1 MTKRVKP
8 QLMTLND
15 LAAVDGA
22 LHDIAIEQ
30 IALRRIEADAE
41 EQVQAIRKGAAAQ
54 AEVHQNRIKMIES
67 AIRNYAESHKA
78 EILPKGLKSVEL
90 NFGVIGFRLSTKI
103 CVKAST
109 LGLLK
114 KLGFVDG
121 IRIREEVNKEVLADW
136 DWQKLSLV
144 DAKQKREDVFYYE
157 VKDVEILDPKAGQA
171 AS

>member
-8 QLMTLND
+8 QWMTLPD
-15 LAAVDGA
+15 LAAVDQA
-22 LHDIAIEQ
+22 LYGIAIEQ

-41 EQVQAIRKGAAAQ
+41 EQVQAIRKEAAAR
-54 AEVHQNRIKMIES
+54 AESHQTTIKMIET
-67 AIRNYAESHKA
+67 AVRNYAETHKA
-78 EILPKGLKSVEL
+78 EILPKGKKTVEL

-103 CVKAST
+103 GIKAAT

-121 IRIREEVNKEVLADW
+121 IRIKEEVNKEILSEWTED
-136 DWQKLSLV
+136 KLLLV
-144 DAKQKREDVFYYE
+144 DAKRKREDVFYYE